1 MKSPSQAAIEGEL
14 RRLKLDVVAHQR
26 QIDTLW
32 AGDAEMLRL
41 LKAEESLLSKE
52 IARLELQ
59 LRTSRQ

>member
-1 MKSPSQAAIEGEL
+1 MKSPSHAAIESEL
-14 RRLKLDVVAHQR
+14 KRLKLDVEAHDR

-52 IARLELQ
+52 IARLQKQ
-59 LRTSRQ
+59 LKTSRQ